1 MQRLLRFTFIAMMA
15 VAGLSAGPGSALA
28 ASSIRIKVDDQPI
41 TSYDIAQRTGLLR
54 LSGAPGGEK
63 AAIEELINETL
74 QFIEAAKHGVSIPE
88 TRVDDAIT
96 EIAQHVKM
104 SPDQLKKALG
114 AQGIDIATLRR
125 RIKAQMT
132 WQALVQ
138 MRTQMEGGSV
148 KASDVTSALF
158 EQNDGGNA
166 KTTEYILQQIIFVV
180 PQGSSSAYVS
190 QRRREAESFRARF
203 PGCDKSIDMA
213 KQLKGVVVKSIGRR
227 TSDQLTGPDGD
238 EVQRTPV
245 GQTTRPAQ
253 SDSGID
259 LIAVCSSRTIDSNAA
274 ARTEVENKLVS
285 EQNKNL
291 GADYLAELRK
301 KAVIEYR

>member
-1 MQRLLRFTFIAMMA
+1 MQRLLRFTFIAVMA
-15 VAGLSAGPGSALA
+15 IAGLSTGPGSALA
-28 ASSIRIKVDDQPI
+28 ASTIRIKVDDQPI

-74 QFIEAAKHGVSIPE
+74 QFIEAAKRGISIPE
-88 TRVDDAIT
+88 GRVDAAIA

-114 AQGIDIATLRR
+114 SQGVDIVTLRR

-148 KASDVTSALF
+148 KGSDITSALF
-158 EQNDGGNA
+158 EENDGGKA

-180 PQGSSSAYVS
+180 PKGSSSGYVS
-190 QRRREAESFRARF
+190 QRRREAESFRGRF

-213 KQLKGVVVKSIGRR
+213 RQLKGVVVKNIGRR
-227 TSDQLTGPDGD
+227 TSDQLAGPDGD
-238 EVQRTPV
+238 EIKHTPA
-245 GQTTRPAQ
+245 GKTTRPVQ
-253 SDSGID
+253 SDNGID
-259 LIAVCSSRTIDSNAA
+259 LIAVCSTRTIDSNAA
-274 ARTEVENKLVS
+274 ARTEVENKLLS

>member
-1 MQRLLRFTFIAMMA
+1 MQRLLRFILVA
-15 VAGLSAGPGSALA
+15 VVATAGLSTGLGSALA

-54 LSGAPGGEK
+54 LSGVGGGEK

-74 QFIEAAKHGVSIPE
+74 QFIEAARRGVSIPE
-88 TRVDDAIT
+88 GRVDVAIT

-104 SPDQLKKALG
+104 SPDQLTKAL
-114 AQGIDIATLRR
+114 ASQGVDIATLRR

-138 MRTQMEGGSV
+138 MRQQMEGGSV
-148 KASDVTSALF
+148 KGSDVTAALF
-158 EQNDGGNA
+158 EQSDGGGV

-203 PGCDKSIDMA
+203 PGCDKSIEMA
-213 KQLKGVVVKSIGRR
+213 KQLKGVVVKNIGRR
-227 TSDQLTGPDGD
+227 MSDQLHGPDGD
-238 EVQRTPV
+238 EVKNTPA
-245 GQTTRPAQ
+245 GHTTRPAQ
-253 SDSGID
+253 SDNGID
-259 LIAVCSSRTIDSNAA
+259 LIAVCSTRTIESNAA
-274 ARTEVENKLVS
+274 ARTEVENKLLS

>member
-1 MQRLLRFTFIAMMA
+1 MQRIFRLTFIAVMA
-15 VAGLSAGPGSALA
+15 IAGLSVGLGSALA
-28 ASSIRIKVDDQPI
+28 ASSIGVKVDDQPI
-41 TSYDIAQRTGLLR
+41 TSYDIAQRTGLLS
-54 LSGAPGGEK
+54 LSGVGGGEK

-74 QFIEAAKHGVSIPE
+74 QFIEAAKRGISIPE
-88 TRVDDAIT
+88 ERVDAAIA

-104 SPDQLKKALG
+104 SPDQLTKAL
-114 AQGIDIATLRR
+114 ASQGVDIATLRR

-132 WQALVQ
+132 WQTLVQ
-138 MRTQMEGGSV
+138 MRTRMEGGSV
-148 KASDVTSALF
+148 KGSDVTAALF
-158 EQNDGGNA
+158 EQNDGGNV

-213 KQLKGVVVKSIGRR
+213 KQLKGVVVKNIGRR
-227 TSDQLTGPDGD
+227 TSDQLAGPDGD
-238 EVQRTPV
+238 EVKNTPA
-245 GQTTRPAQ
+245 GQTTRPSQ
-253 SDSGID
+253 SDNGID
-259 LIAVCSSRTIDSNAA
+259 LIAVCSTRTIDSNAA
-274 ARTEVENKLVS
+274 ARTEVENKLLS

>member
-1 MQRLLRFTFIAMMA
+1 MQRLLRFILVA
-15 VAGLSAGPGSALA
+15 VVATAGLSTGLGSALA

-54 LSGAPGGEK
+54 LSGVGGGEK

-74 QFIEAAKHGVSIPE
+74 QFIEAAKRGVSIPE
-88 TRVDDAIT
+88 GRVDVAIA

-104 SPDQLKKALG
+104 SPDGLTKAL
-114 AQGIDIATLRR
+114 ASQGVDIATLRR

-138 MRTQMEGGSV
+138 MRQQMEGGSV
-148 KASDVTSALF
+148 KGSDVTAALF
-158 EQNDGGNA
+158 EQSDGGGV
-166 KTTEYILQQIIFVV
+166 KTTEYVLQQIIFVV

-203 PGCDKSIDMA
+203 PGCDKSIEMA
-213 KQLKGVVVKSIGRR
+213 KQLKGVVVKNIGRR
-227 TSDQLTGPDGD
+227 MSDQLNGPDGD
-238 EVQRTPV
+238 EVKNTPA
-245 GQTTRPAQ
+245 GRTTRPAQ
-253 SDSGID
+253 SDNGID
-259 LIAVCSSRTIDSNAA
+259 LIAVCSTRTIESNAA
-274 ARTEVENKLVS
+274 ARTQVENKLLS

>member
-1 MQRLLRFTFIAMMA
+1 MQRIFRLTFIAVMA
-15 VAGLSAGPGSALA
+15 IAGLSVGLGSALA
-28 ASSIRIKVDDQPI
+28 ASSIRVKVDDQPI
-41 TSYDIAQRTGLLR
+41 TSYDIAQRTGLLS
-54 LSGAPGGEK
+54 LSGVGGGEK

-74 QFIEAAKHGVSIPE
+74 QFIEAAKRGISIPE
-88 TRVDDAIT
+88 ERVDAAIA

-104 SPDQLKKALG
+104 SPDQLTKAL
-114 AQGIDIATLRR
+114 ASQGVDIATLRR

-132 WQALVQ
+132 WQTLVQ
-138 MRTQMEGGSV
+138 MRTRMEGGSV
-148 KASDVTSALF
+148 KGSDVTAALF
-158 EQNDGGNA
+158 EQNDGGNV
-166 KTTEYILQQIIFVV
+166 KTTEYILQQIVFVV

-213 KQLKGVVVKSIGRR
+213 KQLKGVVVKNIGRR
-227 TSDQLTGPDGD
+227 TSDQLAGPDGD
-238 EVQRTPV
+238 EVKNTPA
-245 GQTTRPAQ
+245 GQTTRPSQ
-253 SDSGID
+253 SDNGID
-259 LIAVCSSRTIDSNAA
+259 LIAVCSTRTIDSNAA
-274 ARTEVENKLVS
+274 ARTEVENKLLS